1 MPQHAAVE
9 EVGMVRRLATS
20 VLSRHD
26 SRPRA
31 SFSTARGWW
40 WGALIAATFFWMS
53 NPLVFVPGF
62 YASLDE
68 ALDWT
73 KVMIVISLPWLRL
86 PRVPW
91 PWLLFLGLC
100 LLSQMWTVNPF
111 HTDISNRLYIEITA
125 LAVVV
130 AANCRPDVVCWGIG
144 FGGAGVLALSLYAL
158 HEQLPGIEYLAVD
171 GMTFAGVG
179 TNENI
184 LAYTLTTSLAAVL
197 AIGWPRRHG
206 ARAAWAA
213 LLVFHCYGLFR
224 ASSGTGYSAALILI
238 VVTALTVAWPRIG
251 RAGHRVMFAAM
262 ALISAALF
270 SVLYLVTAVLG
281 KELSTFAGRAPFWRA
296 TVEATLDRAP
306 VLGSGWGGVW
316 EHPWD
321 AAAPNEVAQ
330 DIYTRAGIALPH
342 GHNFFVDVI
351 PELGFV
357 GLAVVLLMLA
367 YAFREVRRCGL
378 YVGAADPL
386 SGRLILLVVVS
397 LLAAGTAEPMLVVPL
412 GWWSFALVVA
422 LPRQRELP
430 PPPRNRARG
439 GRRIAEKDAAL
450 TSTP

>member
-1 MPQHAAVE
+1 MPQHAVIE
-9 EVGMVRRLATS
+9 EVGHVRRLAAPL
-20 VLSRHD
+20 LSWHD

-31 SFSTARGWW
+31 SFATARGWW

-53 NPLVFVPGF
+53 NPLVFIPGF

-73 KVMIVISLPWLRL
+73 KVVLVISLPWLRL

-100 LLSQMWTVNPF
+100 LLSQLWTVNPI
-111 HTDISNRLYIEITA
+111 HTDISNRLYIELTV

-144 FGGAGVLALSLYAL
+144 VGGAGVLALSLYAL

-197 AIGWPRRHG
+197 AIGWPRQPGSRI
-206 ARAAWAA
+206 AWAS
-213 LLVFHCYGLFR
+213 LLIFHGYGLYR

-238 VVTALTVAWPRIG
+238 AATALIVAWPRFG
-251 RAGHRVMFAAM
+251 RAGHRIMLAAT
-262 ALISAALF
+262 ALISAALLTA
-270 SVLYLVTAVLG
+270 LYFVTAVLD

-306 VLGSGWGGVW
+306 VLGSGWGAVW

-321 AAAPNEVAQ
+321 AAPPNEVAQ
-330 DIYTRAGIALPH
+330 DIYTRAGFALSH

-351 PELGFV
+351 PELGFL
-357 GLAVVLLMLA
+357 GLAVVLLMVA

-378 YVGAADPL
+378 YAGAADPL

-412 GWWSFALVVA
+412 GWWSFALVAA

-430 PPPRNRARG
+430 PRRQDHARG
-439 GRRIAEKDAAL
+439 GRRIAEKKPAL
-450 TSTP
+450 TSAS